1 MTAGWMSL
9 RCKKRWHKPSNTVI
23 IRPNEGFV
31 RPRPA
36 FPPPDGCCMNA
47 YGFMPHGYCFEWR
60 PDVLWLHIVSD
71 AAIAIA
77 YFGIS
82 FLLFY
87 FVQRR
92 RELPFQLVFLLFS
105 AFIIL
110 CGTTHLFSIWVLW
123 HPNYYFE
130 GYDKALTAIVSVVT
144 LFVAATVL
152 PRALQTALSLEA
164 LVVTRSKELE
174 AANAELRAQIAARE
188 SIEFTLRQSQKMEA
202 IGQLTGG
209 IAHDFNN
216 ILQAIGGS
224 LEMAQRRI
232 SQGRTD
238 EAAKYTDSMRR
249 TVDRAAAL
257 TSRLLAFARRQPLQP
272 RAVQLDELILG
283 MEELLRRT
291 LGTASAAITFDL
303 QLRDDGAAVL
313 CDPNQLE
320 NTLLNLTINARDAMP
335 EGGSLVIATH
345 KRRLSAGDVAGE
357 QGVAPGKYIE
367 IVVADTGT
375 GMDEATRDRVFEPF
389 FTTKPT
395 GMGTGLGLSQVYGF
409 VRQSGGFVTL
419 ESGLGRGTRI
429 KLYLLRAEIPSP
441 DNLPPEI
448 TLPEAISPARLLL
461 VEDDSV
467 GRANASEFLREQGYE
482 VLEAEDGPAALELYQ
497 RRSDL
502 DLLITDVGLPNGI
515 NGRQLADLVRDTSPK
530 LPVLFITGYAG
541 AARLDDLGSGMII
554 LTKPFGL
561 PALAAR
567 VEAMLSAKA
576 R

>member
-1 MTAGWMSL
+1 
-9 RCKKRWHKPSNTVI
+9 
-23 IRPNEGFV
+23 
-31 RPRPA
+31 
-36 FPPPDGCCMNA
+36 MNA

-60 PDVLWLHIVSD
+60 PGILWLHIVSD

-92 RELPFQLVFLLFS
+92 RELPFQLVFILFS

-123 HPNYYFE
+123 HPNYYIE

-174 AANAELRAQIAARE
+174 VANAGLRAEIAARE
-188 SIEFTLRQSQKMEA
+188 SVEFTLRQSQKMEA

-224 LEMAQRRI
+224 LEMAQHRMA
-232 SQGRTD
+232 QGRTD
-238 EAAKYTDSMRR
+238 EAARFTDSVRQ

-272 RAVQLDELILG
+272 SAIQLDTLILSI
-283 MEELLRRT
+283 EELLRRT
-291 LGTASAAITFDL
+291 IGTASAAITFDL
-303 QLRDDGAAVL
+303 RLQDGGLAVL

-320 NTLLNLTINARDAMP
+320 NALLNLTINARDAMP
-335 EGGSLVIATH
+335 NGGSLVIGTS
-345 KRRLSAGDVAGE
+345 LLSFSAGDLAGE
-357 QGVAPGKYIE
+357 QGVDPGEYLE
-367 IVVADTGT
+367 IVVSDTGT

-395 GMGTGLGLSQVYGF
+395 GLGTGLGLSQVYGF
-409 VRQSGGFVTL
+409 ARQSGGFVKL
-419 ESGLGRGTRI
+419 ESRLGDGTKV
-429 KLYLLRAEIPSP
+429 KLYLQRAE
-441 DNLPPEI
+441 LPAAENCSAAPPAEG
-448 TLPEAISPARLLL
+448 AIAQAKLLL
-461 VEDDSV
+461 VEDDPI
-467 GRANASEFLREQGYE
+467 GRANAAEFLREQGYE
-482 VLEAEDGPAALELYQ
+482 VQEAEDGPAAMELLE
-497 RRSDL
+497 RAPAM
-502 DLLITDVGLPNGI
+502 DLLITDIGLPNGI
-515 NGRQLADLVRDTSPK
+515 NGRQLADLIRDTSPG

-541 AARLDDLGSGMII
+541 AARVDNLGPGMTI
-554 LTKPFGL
+554 LTKPFAL
-561 PALAAR
+561 PMLASR
-567 VEAMLSAKA
+567 VEAMLTAKSHS
-576 R
+576 RKH